1 MMDIIEEVPLIH
13 DGMSWIHW
21 NNSTGILI
29 NVEVFL
35 LFQPKCPKVGWFSL
49 FLGLFRIPRNLFI
62 LWLAIL
68 ERLSTLDKPWCM
80 IDNQECMLCDTHV
93 METHNHLFFACPYA
107 QQCLTII
114 RRQVRFQWP
123 YDDWQ
128 MGIQWASRRWR
139 GRYVV
144 NATYRA
150 TIASLVYHLWRER
163 NLRRFQ
169 NIRVEAEIVATL
181 VMEQI
186 RHRILSDESGF
197 NLKTRF
203 YIDYGIFHRVC
214 S

>member
-1 MMDIIEEVPLIH
+1 MDIIEEVPLIH
-13 DGMSWIHW
+13 DGMSWIRW

-29 NVEVFL
+29 NVE
-35 LFQPKCPKVGWFSL
+35 
-49 FLGLFRIPRNLFI
+49 
-62 LWLAIL
+62 
-68 ERLSTLDKPWCM
+68 
-80 IDNQECMLCDTHV
+80 
-93 METHNHLFFACPYA
+93 
-107 QQCLTII
+107 
-114 RRQVRFQWP
+114 
-123 YDDWQ
+123 

-197 NLKTRF
+197 NL
-203 YIDYGIFHRVC
+203 
-214 S
+214 